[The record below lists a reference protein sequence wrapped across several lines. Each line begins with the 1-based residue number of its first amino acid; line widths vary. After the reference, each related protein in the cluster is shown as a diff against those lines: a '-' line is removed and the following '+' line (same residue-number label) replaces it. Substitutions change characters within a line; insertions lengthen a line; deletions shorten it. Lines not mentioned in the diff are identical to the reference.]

1 MMSNIPFYVLE
12 RRDKNV
18 QTYENLPI
26 QGGCWIFRIQGED
39 LTRVSKLKYKE
50 SLYNNGN
57 IIKHQ
62 SEYILMNN
70 MLMNN
75 ILSNDI
81 Y

>member
-1 MMSNIPFYVLE
+1 MYWSGETKMCKLTKICSSRGAVGFS
-12 RRDKNV
+12 
-18 QTYENLPI
+18 
-26 QGGCWIFRIQGED
+26 GFRGED